1 MKVAVVTGGNRGIGK
16 EVCRQLAQCGILVI
30 LTARQLESAKIAASE
45 MTEHVVPFQL
55 DVTNEESVERFSAFM
70 KDSFGRVDVLV
81 NNAGVFHDNIKD
93 HTFPSFLD
101 LPVSTLQETMNVNVY
116 GAVRMTK
123 AVFPYMKEAGYGRI
137 VNVSSGM
144 GRLSAIYASGDV
156 RRDGK
161 SGPYYRMSKAALH
174 VLTKVTALEGA
185 PYSILANAVCPGWV
199 QTDMGTSEAVK
210 TIQEGASGIVWAAQL
225 PRDGPT
231 GELLR
236 DGQRLQW

>member
-1 MKVAVVTGGNRGIGK
+1 MKVAAVTGGNRGIGK
-16 EVCRQLAQCGILVI
+16 EVCRQLAQCGMLVI
-30 LTARQLESAKIAASE
+30 LTARQLESAEIAASE

-55 DVTNEESVERFSAFM
+55 DVTNDESVERFSAFM
-70 KDSFGRVDVLV
+70 KNSFGKVDVLI
-81 NNAGVFHDNIKD
+81 NNAGVFHDNIKG

-174 VLTKVTALEGA
+174 VLTKVTALEGH
-185 PYSILANAVCPGWV
+185 PIL
-199 QTDMGTSEAVK
+199 S
-210 TIQEGASGIVWAAQL
+210 
-225 PRDGPT
+225 
-231 GELLR
+231 LR
-236 DGQRLQW
+236 MQCVLAGYKRTWGHQRLLKPYRKVHQESCGRHSCPEMDQQENC

>member
-16 EVCRQLAQCGILVI
+16 EVCRQLAECGMHVI
-30 LTARQLESAKIAASE
+30 LTARQLESAQVAASE
-45 MTEHVVPFQL
+45 MIEHVVPFQL
-55 DVTNEESVERFSAFM
+55 DVTSEESVERFSAFM
-70 KDSFGRVDVLV
+70 KDSFGRVDVLI
-81 NNAGVFHDNIKD
+81 NNAGVFHDNITD

-101 LPVSTLQETMNVNVY
+101 LPVSALQETMNVNLY

-123 AVFPYMKEAGYGRI
+123 AVFPYMKESGYGRI

-144 GRLSAIYASGDV
+144 GRLSAIYASSDI

-185 PYSILANAVCPGWV
+185 PYAILANAVCPGWV
-199 QTDMGTSEAVK
+199 KTDMGTSEAVK

-236 DGQRLQW
+236 DGKRLQW

>member
-16 EVCRQLAQCGILVI
+16 EVCRQLAQSGMLVV
-30 LTARQLESAKIAASE
+30 LTARQLENAQLAAAE

-55 DVTNEESVERFSAFM
+55 DVTSAESVERLSAFM
-70 KDSFGRVDVLV
+70 KNSFGRVDVLI
-81 NNAGVFHDNIKD
+81 NNAGVFHDNIAED
-93 HTFPSFLD
+93 AFPSFLD

-123 AVFPYMKEAGYGRI
+123 AVFPYMKETGYGRI

-144 GRLSAIYASGDV
+144 GRLSAIYASDDI

-185 PYSILANAVCPGWV
+185 PFSILANAVCPGWV
-199 QTDMGTSEAVK
+199 QTEMGTSEAVK
-210 TIQEGASGIVWAAQL
+210 TVQEGASGIVWAAQL

-236 DGQRLQW
+236 DGIRLQW

>member
-16 EVCRQLAQCGILVI
+16 EVCRQLAQDGMLVI
-30 LTARQLESAKIAASE
+30 LTARQIENAELAASDINE
-45 MTEHVVPFQL
+45 QVVPYQL
-55 DVTNEESVERFSAFM
+55 DVTNEESVERLSAFI
-70 KDSFGRVDVLV
+70 KDSYGRVDVLI
-81 NNAGVFHDNIKD
+81 NNAGVFLDNIMD
-93 HTFPSFLD
+93 DAFPSFLD

-116 GAVRMTK
+116 GAARMTK
-123 AVFPYMKEAGYGRI
+123 AVFPYMKEARYGRI

-144 GRLSAIYASGDV
+144 GRLSAISASNDF

-185 PYSILANAVCPGWV
+185 PFSILANAVCPGWV

-210 TIQEGASGIVWAAQL
+210 TVQEGASGIVWAAQL

-236 DGQRLQW
+236 DGKRLQW

>member
-16 EVCRQLAQCGILVI
+16 EVCRQLAQDGMIVI
-30 LTARQLESAKIAASE
+30 LTARQLESAQLAASE
-45 MTEHVVPFQL
+45 MNEQVVPFQL
-55 DVTNEESVERFSAFM
+55 DVTNAETIERLSAFI
-70 KDSFGRVDVLV
+70 KESYGRVDVLI
-81 NNAGVFHDNIKD
+81 NNAGVFHDNRRD
-93 HTFPSFLD
+93 DTFPSFLD
-101 LPVSTLQETMNVNVY
+101 LSVSTLQESMDVNLY

-123 AVFPYMKEAGYGRI
+123 AVFPYMKEARYGRI

-144 GRLSAIYASGDV
+144 GRLSAIHASDDV

-199 QTDMGTSEAVK
+199 QTDMGSSEAVK
-210 TIQEGASGIVWAAQL
+210 TVQEGASGIVWAAKL

-236 DGQRLQW
+236 DGNRLQW

>member
-16 EVCRQLAQCGILVI
+16 EVCRQLAQDGMLVI
-30 LTARQLESAKIAASE
+30 LTARQIEKAELAASDMNE
-45 MTEHVVPFQL
+45 QVVPYQL
-55 DVTNEESVERFSAFM
+55 DVTSEESVERLSAFM
-70 KDSFGRVDVLV
+70 KDSYGRVDVLI
-81 NNAGVFHDNIKD
+81 NNAGVFLDNIMD
-93 HTFPSFLD
+93 DAFPSFLD

-116 GAVRMTK
+116 GAARMTK

-144 GRLSAIYASGDV
+144 GRLSAISASNDV

-185 PYSILANAVCPGWV
+185 PFSILANAVCPGWV

-210 TIQEGASGIVWAAQL
+210 TVQEGASGIVWAAQL

-236 DGQRLQW
+236 DGKRLQW